1 MSFQEED
8 EWFGLGSGFV
18 LDDAFKCASPL
29 GADSSLQVPLRE
41 PSPIAVSPQNL
52 MDFNFGDNSL
62 AVPMREFGFQSGNDP
77 PRLSPV
83 SSSYQSMAPL
93 QNMSYE
99 MSSTTVEE
107 TYNSFEQ
114 PSIVVNGHYQTIDQ
128 QIIQPQQGYFQTIS
142 EPPQQAVLT
151 TSHQQSSSGNV
162 GAAQQGSVV
171 QQMLSTPPTRQT
183 PTPQQPRQRPIQPK
197 TQNNGRKRASVN
209 MHSSATNKSAKVETS
224 ANNTN
229 QTEVRFSMSALTR
242 ITEIGAEMAQLQEQ
256 QEKLGINN
264 SQRLSELQAQRA
276 SILYEA
282 LSSQNVGET
291 VLSQVKQVAAAAA
304 PTPQP
309 RQTPRS
315 RAAHSNR
322 PVHFE
327 TRSDSPQYQPQ
338 MYLASHNQY
347 PSTSTAQFQEYSPS
361 TGNQA
366 QVVRQQ
372 EQMPVRQQTQQR
384 VYRTQNAGATVYHA
398 QQQLPP
404 GTVYVQNV
412 PQAAQAQYASP
423 QPTVGEVV
431 RQQHQLRQVSGA
443 QQVIVQQVAA
453 PQVVVATATGAQP
466 VAGAQIRSQILQHSP
481 LPAQIVIAPA
491 VPATPQLLVVEPRPS
506 PAQTAKRLEEKRAG
520 RLSRLRN
527 YFENLHGALANPD
540 TDTPFS
546 DLRDVLQRLLPYHA
560 YGEPDFSEEHLE
572 QFDVNLL
579 RTQINLSEQRK
590 RLEKRMRKVFY
601 DEALNGAES
610 EERNLLLYLDGE
622 YEKRK
627 LEEEKE
633 IVKQGN
639 IESFV
644 RESAIVAALRDS
656 DRVVEEKPKITPPPT
671 KPSSSKSLA
680 QQYEYHPFDEVP
692 AVFSPYKSPSPF
704 KSPAS
709 SIRSPS
715 PCKSPCT
722 SSYSPRIRARNAS
735 TSHYMSPS
743 PLSEQT
749 PPRARP
755 TAKSRKTS
763 ESIALEKN
771 DVSKAALDVHTAPSP
786 LPNASSRRSTP
797 SRRTAERDDSSDCP
811 SVKSPPSRVPLELA
825 GDPFSTSSPSS
836 HTAKAK
842 FSSPVPSSDRSA
854 AKKVSPVEVP
864 AIVTQGQHSSK
875 KEPRIQSPPRFSS
888 RKDSSMDCL
897 SNSDRVSAKKES
909 SADIPAAPPLGRGL
923 KKKSSVVP
931 ESPATPCP
939 TEGAAKGELSV
950 ESPFASTRSHDSV
963 RKTMQ
968 QEAPSA
974 QHRGS
979 GKRASA
985 VDLPTAL
992 DRSDE
997 PEKKYAPPG
1006 KKDMTEESS
1015 VPRTPDHDPPRK
1027 EATSATHNI
1036 PLPPR
1041 LSSRKNLEPATKKD
1055 MPVKKDTPAASLS
1068 GLTAPQDST
1077 RKEVTTKPAI
1087 PIPPRLSSRRSSV
1100 AESTKEQQQVEPPKT
1115 FPVPRNS
1122 AKKEA
1127 TPLPPPVP
1135 PPPRLAFKKG
1145 SPAVPLS
1152 ARIPPKRDA
1161 ATTDSTAELTS
1172 NSIPTKRD
1180 EVLEAETSSV
1190 SDRKDLPSESPPV
1203 DAPGRLPAK
1212 KELLSRAR
1220 RGVPLEMRS
1229 PPAHTS
1235 IATPVV
1241 VGRTGRDDD
1250 ESDGS
1255 GSPELGI
1262 DDVIPMAVSP
1272 PPASHVSEKLN
1283 AALQNKPGSLLQS
1296 KPQRPIPV
1304 PPPLPHRK
1312 EKLISTPERTSS
1324 PVVKQEN
1331 MKPSVKV
1338 EEEKPVERF
1347 RFKPQVPRPT
1357 PVSPLK
1363 PSAPKRDSVGDAG
1376 LIGKDINCRS
1386 NNNHVEKM
1394 SNCARPPPIRL
1405 KLKLGGKEVCIENNE
1420 NKEKDTEKKH
1430 KKHKKK
1436 KKERHKEHGTD
1447 HKHSKDK
1454 VLSKEE
1460 RKLLKKKL
1468 KEGASPQEL
1477 VAVTSNGVR
1486 MKLKFGVGSQSFG
1499 AAAAAAPR
1507 DSGVSRNEV
1516 HEAKLKGNISDSE
1529 PCTSKAS
1536 APVTHA
1542 PPRIPRLKIRFG
1554 ADSPALVISPP
1565 KSEPEAGQTNQ
1576 QRPDAVDVSEALKES
1591 KPGSV
1596 TTAAPSSEE
1605 PLEFEFSDDSD
1616 TEAERLRVA
1625 TDKALRAMTSL
1636 PGVPSTSVLPWST
1649 QEAPTWE
1656 AKMAEQ
1662 VERAFLKQPTINLN
1676 NKARILAGNKKVPR
1690 YVRNIGLG
1698 FKTPTEAAQGTYIDK
1713 KCPWTGNC
1721 SIRGNILTGVV
1732 LKNKM
1737 TRTIIVR
1744 RDYLHFVKKYR
1755 RFEKRHKNVPAH
1767 CSPAFRDIA
1776 PGDLVT
1782 IGECRPL
1789 SKTVRFNVLKVNKAS
1804 SSKKGFAKF

>member
-29 GADSSLQVPLRE
+29 GADTSLQVPLRE

-99 MSSTTVEE
+99 MSSTTVVQEE

-128 QIIQPQQGYFQTIS
+128 QIIQPQQGYYQTIS
-142 EPPQQAVLT
+142 EPPQQAVLS

-282 LSSQNVGET
+282 LSSQ
-291 VLSQVKQVAAAAA
+291 K
-304 PTPQP
+304 
-309 RQTPRS
+309 
-315 RAAHSNR
+315 
-322 PVHFE
+322 
-327 TRSDSPQYQPQ
+327 
-338 MYLASHNQY
+338 
-347 PSTSTAQFQEYSPS
+347 FQEYSPS

-384 VYRTQNAGATVYHA
+384 VYRTQNAGAAVYHA

-656 DRVVEEKPKITPPPT
+656 DRIVEEKPKITPPPT

-722 SSYSPRIRARNAS
+722 SSYSPRIRARNVS

-755 TAKSRKTS
+755 TAKTRKTS

-786 LPNASSRRSTP
+786 LPNASSRKSTP

-825 GDPFSTSSPSS
+825 GDPFSTSAPSS

-864 AIVTQGQHSSK
+864 AIVTQGQPSK

-985 VDLPTAL
+985 VDVPTAL
-992 DRSDE
+992 DHSDI

-1006 KKDMTEESS
+1006 KKEMMEDSS
-1015 VPRTPDHDPPRK
+1015 VTRTSDRDSPRK
-1027 EATSATHNI
+1027 EATSAPHSI

-1055 MPVKKDTPAASLS
+1055 LPVKKDTSAASLS
-1068 GLTAPQDST
+1068 ELPAPQEST

-1100 AESTKEQQQVEPPKT
+1100 AESAKEQQQVEPSKT

-1241 VGRTGRDDD
+1241 IGCSGRDDD

-1262 DDVIPMAVSP
+1262 DDVLPMVASP
-1272 PPASHVSEKLN
+1272 PPASHVSEKVN

-1486 MKLKFGVGSQSFG
+1486 MKLKFGVGSQSLG

-1565 KSEPEAGQTNQ
+1565 KSEAEAGQTNQ

-1649 QEAPTWE
+1649 QEAP
-1656 AKMAEQ
+1656 
-1662 VERAFLKQPTINLN
+1662 
-1676 NKARILAGNKKVPR
+1676 
-1690 YVRNIGLG
+1690 
-1698 FKTPTEAAQGTYIDK
+1698 
-1713 KCPWTGNC
+1713 
-1721 SIRGNILTGVV
+1721 
-1732 LKNKM
+1732 
-1737 TRTIIVR
+1737 
-1744 RDYLHFVKKYR
+1744 
-1755 RFEKRHKNVPAH
+1755 
-1767 CSPAFRDIA
+1767 
-1776 PGDLVT
+1776 
-1782 IGECRPL
+1782 
-1789 SKTVRFNVLKVNKAS
+1789 
-1804 SSKKGFAKF
+1804 